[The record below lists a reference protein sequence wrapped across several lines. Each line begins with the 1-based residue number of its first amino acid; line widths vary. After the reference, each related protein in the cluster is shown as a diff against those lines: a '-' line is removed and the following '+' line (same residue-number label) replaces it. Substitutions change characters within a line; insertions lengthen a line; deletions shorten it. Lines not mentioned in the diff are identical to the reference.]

1 ILATPK
7 RYHSLLKRHL
17 RDKKID
23 LEPYQTLLK

>member
-1 ILATPK
+1 PK
-7 RYHSLLKRHL
+7 RDHSFLKRHL

>member
-1 ILATPK
+1 HTF
-7 RYHSLLKRHL
+7 LKRHL